1 MSATK
6 ERYEREELGNA
17 ASGLS
22 PRTLEA
28 AARVLRVAGSDP
40 LRGALLTRVLNALAH
55 STEEMGERALS
66 EAAAAPSDYAVLLRM
81 LEFPE
86 VLEALL
92 GEDPLADARLKGLEA
107 RRGLLEA
114 EGGTF
119 SADEVARLLG
129 ISREAVSQR
138 RRAGRLLALSTGRR
152 GYRYPAW
159 QFGESKSL
167 VNGSASGVS
176 GAMIVSYGR
185 RGAYEQAAM
194 IPSRSSTSKPCS
206 SARLRFSSR
215 ATAGGGSGSQT
226 SCECE
231 WARLPPATR
240 PSLIS
245 ACR

>member
-1 MSATK
+1 VGEVSATK
-6 ERYEREELGNA
+6 ERYEREELEKA

-66 EAAAAPSDYAVLLRM
+66 EAAAAPSDYAVLLRV

-92 GEDPLADARLKGLEA
+92 GEDPLADARLRGLEA
-107 RRGLLEA
+107 RRRLLEA

-119 SADEVARLLG
+119 SADEVAGLLG
-129 ISREAVSQR
+129 ISREAVNQR

-159 QFGESKSL
+159 QFGEE
-167 VNGSASGVS
+167 GVLP
-176 GAMIVSYGR
+176 GFERALKELAVRGQWGRAAFFLGGNARLGGR
-185 RGAYEQAAM
+185 RPLDLLQRGGPEDVEAVVDAARARGEQVAD
-194 IPSRSSTSKPCS
+194 
-206 SARLRFSSR
+206 
-215 ATAGGGSGSQT
+215 
-226 SCECE
+226 
-231 WARLPPATR
+231 
-240 PSLIS
+240 
-245 ACR
+245 